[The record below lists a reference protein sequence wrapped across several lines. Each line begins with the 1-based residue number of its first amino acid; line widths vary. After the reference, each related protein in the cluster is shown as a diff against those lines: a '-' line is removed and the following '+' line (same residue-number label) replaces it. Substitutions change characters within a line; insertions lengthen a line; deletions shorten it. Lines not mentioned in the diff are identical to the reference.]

1 MPSPTVPPKN
11 GGSASLTAPGKV
23 LSEFGSGLYPG
34 SPDDLYL
41 ADFSYTQGLLYF
53 VYYPD
58 GTSVSET
65 AMRCYID
72 ARPDHDHTV
81 QVVE

>member
-1 MPSPTVPPKN
+1 M
-11 GGSASLTAPGKV
+11 TAPEKSSRN
-23 LSEFGSGLYPG
+23 LAPA
-34 SPDDLYL
+34 PDDLYL

-58 GTSVSET
+58 GTGVSET

-72 ARPDHDHTV
+72 ARPDHDHSV